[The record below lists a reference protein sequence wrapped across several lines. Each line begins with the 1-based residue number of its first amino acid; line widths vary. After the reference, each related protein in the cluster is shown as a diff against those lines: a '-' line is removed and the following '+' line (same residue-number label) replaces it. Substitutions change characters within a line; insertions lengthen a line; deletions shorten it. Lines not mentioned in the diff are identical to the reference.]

1 MKRTRILNQYRTE
14 EGRKH
19 WKEYAA
25 GSREYGTRYN
35 LMAFSCRADLKTTAV
50 MAGGGISITYW
61 KCMRRIVAYL
71 TDGRKC
77 SPAYRGGRTRLNV

>member
-1 MKRTRILNQYRTE
+1 MTRGNIGSSILPASPKLEEMKRTRILNQYRTE

-50 MAGGGISITYW
+50 MAGGHINHLLEMYEKDCGIP
-61 KCMRRIVAYL
+61 
-71 TDGRKC
+71 D
-77 SPAYRGGRTRLNV
+77 

>member
-1 MKRTRILNQYRTE
+1 MKRVRILNQYRTE

-50 MAGGGISITYW
+50 MAGGHINHLSEMYETETRDVHRNKHEAEISGE
-61 KCMRRIVAYL
+61 AL
-71 TDGRKC
+71 
-77 SPAYRGGRTRLNV
+77 AE

>member
-25 GSREYGTRYN
+25 GSRKYGTRHN
-35 LMAFSCRADLKTTAV
+35 LMSFSCRADKRAGPV
-50 MAGGGISITYW
+50 MAGGQIN
-61 KCMRRIVAYL
+61 YL
-71 TDGRKC
+71 IEMYEKEH
-77 SPAYRGGRTRLNV
+77 YHK